1 MVGPRPSSS
10 SPLQDTR
17 KTNVLWPCLL
27 RAQPTATIASE
38 QSMVVAKAEITHA
51 AELLR
56 NGKLVAFPTETVYG
70 LGADATNQA
79 AVQRIFEAKGRP
91 SSNPLIVHVT
101 SLEQIFAYADISRS
115 WNPPVVRDRLIAL
128 QQFWP
133 GPLSVV
139 LPKNPIISSAVSA
152 GGDTVA
158 LRIPRHPVALQLLA
172 ACDLPIAAPSANP
185 SMYISPTTAEHV
197 RQSLGAKV
205 DYILDGGPCE
215 IGLESTVLSLLQETP
230 VILRPGAITAE
241 QISDALHC
249 PVEQSNQT
257 ASNEHAPL
265 LSPGLLAKHY
275 APRTKVV
282 LRSHAGS
289 HIEYP
294 EKVGVI
300 LFSEQSFPC
309 NAAATITLSKTGKLE
324 EVASQLF
331 AALRDLDQRGLDL
344 IVVDT
349 CEPIGLGAAIMD
361 RLIRA
366 SAIE

>member
-1 MVGPRPSSS
+1 
-10 SPLQDTR
+10 
-17 KTNVLWPCLL
+17 
-27 RAQPTATIASE
+27 
-38 QSMVVAKAEITHA
+38 MVVAESEIIHA

-79 AVQRIFEAKGRP
+79 AVQRIFTAKGRP

-101 SLEQIFAYADISRS
+101 SLEQILAYADISRS
-115 WNPPVVRDRLIAL
+115 WNPLVVRERLIAL

-139 LPKNPIISSAVSA
+139 LPKGPNISSAVSA

-158 LRIPRHPVALQLLA
+158 IRIPRHPVALQLLD
-172 ACDLPIAAPSANP
+172 ACKLPIAAPSANP
-185 SMYISPTTAEHV
+185 SMYISPTTAQHV
-197 RQSLGAKV
+197 RQSLGSNV
-205 DYILDGGPCE
+205 DYVLDGGPCDVG
-215 IGLESTVLSLLQETP
+215 IESTVLSLLQETP

-241 QISDALHC
+241 QISEALHC
-249 PVEQSNQT
+249 SVAQT
-257 ASNEHAPL
+257 AAASSNEHAPL

-275 APRTKVV
+275 APKTKVV
-282 LRSHAGS
+282 LRGCVDSQVAP
-289 HIEYP
+289 P
-294 EKVGVI
+294 EKTGVI
-300 LFSEQSFPC
+300 LFSEENVPS
-309 NAAATITLSKTGKLE
+309 NAAVTITLSKTGKLE
-324 EVASQLF
+324 EVAAHLF
-331 AALRDLDQRGLDL
+331 AALRELDQRGLDL

-366 SAIE
+366 TAIA